1 MLLILIRESARE
13 TLYCSIEA
21 QYTRGR
27 GTYATIFDIA
37 IFVFVII
44 LIIIIHIT
52 IIIILSRL
60 VVLSILVGEHMS
72 QFSTL
77 LFIGQT
83 QFLPLNR
90 EKNTKKTSK
99 RLDLNKIQK
108 QSNIVSFTTRCI

>member
-1 MLLILIRESARE
+1 MLLILIRESAKE

-21 QYTRGR
+21 QCTRGR
-27 GTYATIFDIA
+27 GTYVTIFDIA
-37 IFVFVII
+37 IM

-83 QFLPLNR
+83 QSLPLNR
-90 EKNTKKTSK
+90 EKNTQNIKKIKFKQVSK
-99 RLDLNKIQK
+99 A
-108 QSNIVSFTTRCI
+108 

>member
-1 MLLILIRESARE
+1 MLLILIRESAKE

-21 QYTRGR
+21 QCTRDR
-27 GTYATIFDIA
+27 GTYVTIFDIA

-44 LIIIIHIT
+44 FIIFIIIIHIT
-52 IIIILSRL
+52 IIIIISRL

-90 EKNTKKTSK
+90 EKNTQNIKKIKFEQDSK
-99 RLDLNKIQK
+99 AE
-108 QSNIVSFTTRCI
+108 

>member
-1 MLLILIRESARE
+1 METDPILVMLLILIRESAKE

-21 QYTRGR
+21 QCTRGR
-27 GTYATIFDIA
+27 GTYVTIFDIA

-77 LFIGQT
+77 LFSGQ
-83 QFLPLNR
+83 
-90 EKNTKKTSK
+90 K
-99 RLDLNKIQK
+99 RTWVGSALWSHQ
-108 QSNIVSFTTRCI
+108 RCRTFPYASRAIWMA

>member
-1 MLLILIRESARE
+1 MLLILIRESAKE

-21 QYTRGR
+21 QCTRGR
-27 GTYATIFDIA
+27 GTYVTIFDIA

-44 LIIIIHIT
+44 FIFIHIT
-52 IIIILSRL
+52 IIIIISRL

-90 EKNTKKTSK
+90 EKNTQNIKKIKFEQDSK
-99 RLDLNKIQK
+99 AE
-108 QSNIVSFTTRCI
+108 